1 MGGSICFGFP
11 SGKDIAIKLKA
22 KAWISAHDEDKVTT
36 GVATVLTKFK
46 HFGKEEVKK
55 GITPTTPEFG
65 EKLGEGE
72 GVPEGEEETDVVV
85 LSVGEEII
93 LK

>member
-1 MGGSICFGFP
+1 MGGSICFGYP

-36 GVATVLTKFK
+36 GLATVLTKFK
-46 HFGKEEVKK
+46 HFGKEEIKK
-55 GITPTTPEFG
+55 GVTPTQEEFG
-65 EKLGEGE
+65 DKIN
-72 GVPEGEEETDVVV
+72 EEEVTDVVV
-85 LSVGEEII
+85 LGVGEEIV